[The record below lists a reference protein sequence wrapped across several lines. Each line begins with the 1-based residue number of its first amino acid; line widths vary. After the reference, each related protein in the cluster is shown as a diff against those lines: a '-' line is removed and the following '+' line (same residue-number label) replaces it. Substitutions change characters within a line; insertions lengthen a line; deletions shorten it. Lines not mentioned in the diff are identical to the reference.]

1 MKLRAF
7 LVVGLLTA
15 LASGTVVSAINNKVN
30 MLTTSPGATATN
42 VAASVG
48 KPAPTFTLTDS
59 KGKPHNLADLKGKTV
74 VLEWVNYDCPFVK
87 KHYSSKNM
95 QKLQKEY
102 TAKGVVWLSI
112 NSSATGKQGSFTAEE
127 INTRMKAEGALP
139 SAYLVDTDGKVGR
152 MYGAKTTPHMFIIDK
167 EGTLVYAG
175 AIDNT
180 PSADPEDVAGAKN
193 LVKVALDE
201 VLAGKTVSTPTSTPY
216 GCSVKY

>member
-15 LASGTVVSAINNKVN
+15 LAGGTAVSAFNNN
-30 MLTTSPGATATN
+30 LNTTTSTVASTN

-87 KHYSSKNM
+87 KHYNSKNM

-102 TAKGVVWLSI
+102 TAKGVIWLSI
-112 NSSATGKQGSFTAEE
+112 NSSAAGKQGNFTAEE
-127 INTRMKAEGALP
+127 INTRMKSEGAIP
-139 SAYLVDTDGKVGR
+139 SAYLIDTDGKVGR

-193 LVKVALDE
+193 LVKTALDE